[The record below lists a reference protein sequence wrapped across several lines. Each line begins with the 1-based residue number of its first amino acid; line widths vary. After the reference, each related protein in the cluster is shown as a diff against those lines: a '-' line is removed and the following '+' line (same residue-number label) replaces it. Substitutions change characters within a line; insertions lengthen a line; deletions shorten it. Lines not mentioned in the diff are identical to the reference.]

1 MSGALTAFHLTR
13 KKTPAEVILIDQRP
27 NFGLGLAYSTP
38 SLLHL
43 LNVPAGKISALP
55 DQPNH
60 FLDWLR
66 NNYDPSATDQT
77 FAPRAIFG
85 RYIQSILARATGIR
99 QEVASVVD
107 LRLNTSNAVVTL
119 KSGRE
124 IHADLVVLAT
134 GNFDPA
140 PLPGIAP
147 EAVANGV
154 YHHNAWSQETYR
166 GLPVDAPVAIIGTGL
181 TGVDVVLRLRE
192 LGHRGKILAVSR
204 HGVFPNRHAAYKS
217 LNFSAVPLDTPPT
230 ALAYLRALRAAINAG
245 AEWRAAVDSLR
256 MTTNELWLQL
266 PLDEQKRFRRHL
278 QRKWEVVRHRM
289 APSNAELIESELNS
303 NTLEILEGHLKSVA
317 ASPSGAQV
325 TLRTHDGSETFSVN
339 RVINCTG
346 PSMNYRRV
354 DSPLLRKLFDNGL
367 VTAGPLGAGFNS
379 AENGAVID
387 ADGRASEVVFNLGPG
402 RLGNLLESIAVPEI
416 REQAVALAET
426 LKQSLRLKNLA
437 EPDLVSA
444 VARTSD
450 DGVAA

>member
-1 MSGALTAFHLTR
+1 
-13 KKTPAEVILIDQRP
+13 
-27 NFGLGLAYSTP
+27 
-38 SLLHL
+38 
-43 LNVPAGKISALP
+43 
-55 DQPNH
+55 
-60 FLDWLR
+60 
-66 NNYDPSATDQT
+66 
-77 FAPRAIFG
+77 
-85 RYIQSILARATGIR
+85 
-99 QEVASVVD
+99 
-107 LRLNTSNAVVTL
+107 
-119 KSGRE
+119 
-124 IHADLVVLAT
+124 
-134 GNFDPA
+134 
-140 PLPGIAP
+140 
-147 EAVANGV
+147 
-154 YHHNAWSQETYR
+154 
-166 GLPVDAPVAIIGTGL
+166 
-181 TGVDVVLRLRE
+181 
-192 LGHRGKILAVSR
+192 
-204 HGVFPNRHAAYKS
+204 
-217 LNFSAVPLDTPPT
+217 
-230 ALAYLRALRAAINAG
+230 
-245 AEWRAAVDSLR
+245 
-256 MTTNELWLQL
+256 
-266 PLDEQKRFRRHL
+266 
-278 QRKWEVVRHRM
+278 M